1 MNPIIVK
8 RKRILILLIVIL
20 IIGFTTTSV
29 LSYLVSR
36 NYVKNSAITQTLPL
50 ISDNIYSTIEADFM
64 DPINVSSLMA
74 NDTFLINWITA
85 GEKNI
90 DDITD
95 YLRRIKE
102 KYGYDSAFYVSDMT
116 GNYYTA
122 DGILKTISP
131 QDSHDIW
138 YFRFKGLNKSYD
150 LDLDT
155 DEASNGMMTV
165 FINHRL
171 ETSSGEFLGVTGVG
185 LQVANIG
192 DRLRNYQK
200 RFEHMIYLI
209 NSEGV
214 IQIHPDED
222 LIENASI
229 TNMNGIRSIS
239 NEILATKNEVGIF
252 EYTDSQGIKDI
263 SVRYIPEFDWF
274 LIVEKDEGGSL
285 ATARNALFRNIII
298 GLVIT
303 GITSML
309 VVIIIRNYNQQLE
322 QLATHDQLTGLLN
335 RRTFNILLK
344 QSLASAKRYRTPLS
358 LLFIDVDDFK
368 SINDQYGHSVGDE
381 VLQKMAT
388 AMAFEMRQDDA
399 IARWGGEEFIVMF
412 PNTNHDQA
420 KVVAKRIKAAAE
432 SIKVEGIRRQVVCT
446 VSIGLTAYDGSSETI
461 PDLLKQADEALYE
474 AKVNGKDKIT
484 SFYEIKK

>member
-122 DGILKTISP
+122 DGILKTISL

-229 TNMNGIRSIS
+229 TNMDGIRSIS

-420 KVVAKRIKAAAE
+420 KVAAKRIKAAAE

>member
-122 DGILKTISP
+122 DGILKTISL

-214 IQIHPDED
+214 IQIHPNED

-229 TNMNGIRSIS
+229 TNMDGIRSIS

-335 RRTFNILLK
+335 RRTFNIL
-344 QSLASAKRYRTPLS
+344 
-358 LLFIDVDDFK
+358 
-368 SINDQYGHSVGDE
+368 
-381 VLQKMAT
+381 
-388 AMAFEMRQDDA
+388 
-399 IARWGGEEFIVMF
+399 
-412 PNTNHDQA
+412 
-420 KVVAKRIKAAAE
+420 
-432 SIKVEGIRRQVVCT
+432 
-446 VSIGLTAYDGSSETI
+446 
-461 PDLLKQADEALYE
+461 
-474 AKVNGKDKIT
+474 
-484 SFYEIKK
+484 